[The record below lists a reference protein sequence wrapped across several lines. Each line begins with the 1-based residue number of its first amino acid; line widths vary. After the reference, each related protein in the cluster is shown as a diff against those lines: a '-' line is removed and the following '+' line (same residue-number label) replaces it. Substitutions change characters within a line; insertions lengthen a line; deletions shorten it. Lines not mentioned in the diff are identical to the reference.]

1 MFAIFES
8 SFSVSY
14 MLCVAAFALNHVN
27 KVFKVA
33 DNVVSNSSRVAG
45 GVECVT

>member
-8 SFSVSY
+8 SFSLSY

-33 DNVVSNSSRVAG
+33 DNVVSSRVAG